1 MLYNR
6 KMGKLLRKI
15 DKKALSV
22 TNQHLI
28 EKRQTTDREDYYC
41 VNHDFCFPYDEK
53 ISLKGKSF
61 SECSVLQSERE

>member
-22 TNQHLI
+22 TDQYLI
-28 EKRQTTDREDYYC
+28 EKRKTINGEDYYC
-41 VNHDFCFPYDEK
+41 VNHKFCFPYDKK
-53 ISLKGKSF
+53 ISLKGKDLTYILF
-61 SECSVLQSERE
+61 